1 MKPKLII
8 NKTGKQV
15 DEENQFGQRHESQ
28 AQYGRT
34 KWPTLLLISLVLVV
48 AFIGTLRAQDTWVQ
62 KADFGGTAR
71 FFASGFAIGSKGYI
85 SYGYDG
91 TTVKDLWQYD
101 PIANSWSRKAD
112 LPASGGGDIA
122 VSFSIGNKA
131 YVGLDDFWEYDPSS
145 DTWTKKADFVRS
157 LTGLYGFSIGGKG
170 YLLVPVSEPALA
182 TQFWEYDPISNV
194 WSRKAD
200 FPSYRYQPLGFGIGQ
215 FGYVGFGQ
223 DENGFTKSDLWE
235 YNVQSDTW
243 TEKQSLPNYMNL
255 GSTVI
260 STNENAYLLIGGD
273 NSGNRRFWE
282 YSPISNTWKQK
293 SDAGLANRLNYA
305 AGFSIDGKVY
315 IGTGF
320 PNNQFTKVFSQYT
333 PGDALP
339 IIDSFTPSTGIVG
352 NAVNIFGQNFDS
364 DPSKN
369 SVKFNG
375 ATAVV
380 NYNFG
385 STQYLNVTVPAAAT
399 TGKISI
405 TVGTS
410 TGLSTN
416 DFVVPAPSIT
426 SFSPGLAI
434 SGESIRINGANF
446 STILS
451 NNEVRFNGIQAT
463 VTSATANQ
471 IIANVPSGA
480 TSGRISVKV
489 GVQTVNTSTDFT
501 VVIPPTI
508 SSFDPTSGTVGTTI
522 TVIGSNFDV
531 LQTNNLVKVNGLAA
545 TVTSSSNT
553 SLTFLVPDNATNGKI
568 SITVNGYAAT
578 SVGEFIVQSAKPAI
592 FDFNPKVGPIGTQVT
607 ITGNSFNGIA
617 ANNIVRFGAVRANVV
632 AANNNSLMVQVPLG
646 VTYQPLSVTVNGL
659 TANSHQPFSVTFPTH
674 NQIDITSF
682 APISSGIGRFADA
695 ADMDGDGKVDGVFYS
710 GFDKLFVCRNISTPG
725 NFNINGTC
733 VQLNTATSNQ
743 SIELADVDGDGK
755 LDIIV
760 MTGNGFE
767 NTISIFRN
775 TSTPGV
781 FDSNSFAPKIDLPNV
796 NFGSGEIRVKD
807 VDGDGRPEILV
818 TGQKASG
825 SNPYFVQIL
834 KNNTSLN
841 TITSTSFDTRIEL
854 LLGTGQRFFDVGD
867 LDGDMK
873 PDIIAPRTP
882 GTMVYKNNS
891 TTGIIDNSTF
901 SQITIPDID
910 NIGAILA
917 DINNDGKLDLVG
929 KSVSQNTSTSGNI
942 SFTVPVVVKSDGFR
956 PLVSDLDGDGK
967 IDLAYPGNRISVY
980 KNIGS
985 STAVSFA
992 AKVDFGDVYD
1002 YIGTGVTG
1010 GLVKIVDMDGDEKPD
1025 FLLTGSPT
1033 GAFIRNNISTA
1044 LPNAIPIISGFSPKS
1059 GVPGSRVVISGDNFS
1074 NALSQNVV
1082 WFDKVRATVLEASKK
1097 QLVVQV
1103 PPGAGYGALTV
1114 SVNGLSTKSGYVYS
1128 PRFKTPDNFTSASIS
1143 PKVDFPASG
1152 SVADISV
1159 GDFNADGKPDF
1170 VMSHFPFD
1178 VISIIENT
1186 TTSGSFNPT
1195 SFKPPV
1201 NYNSGRDVSEVVVDD
1216 FDGDGKL
1223 DIAANNYSFTY
1234 PNGTLAIH
1242 KNNTT
1247 PGTAITVTS
1256 FPSGVQSLTNQLPI
1270 GLTSGDID
1278 GDGKSDIVLA
1288 ELAPTSPALVS
1299 KLSIFKNTAIP
1310 SKIDKGSFPYRVN
1323 FDATQDANADVEVAD
1338 LDGDGK
1344 LDVVLVR
1351 PQGFVSIYR
1360 NTSQVGAINSATLAP
1375 RIDLVIGQNSTSYAK
1390 LAVADLDLDGKKD
1403 IIISNGDLNSISIIK
1418 NNCVPG
1424 LISPSSF
1431 DSKFEI
1437 TTGNKPERIAIG
1449 DLNGDGKP
1457 DLAVANNQSSN
1468 VSVFK
1473 NLTTSSSN
1481 GRTQFDAS
1489 SFELVGN
1496 LTAGSGTAGVAIADF
1511 DLDGKSDIIVT
1522 NRGSN
1527 TISAFHND
1535 LLISTNATPVITGQQ
1550 PVSTSFQTS
1559 IKIELNNILVSDPD
1573 NAFPSDFILVALD
1586 GPNYS
1591 RTGNII
1597 TPANSFS
1604 GNLIVPLFVS
1614 DGLDTSP
1621 IFNFVINVNSCA
1633 SPAPPN
1639 SSDVS
1644 LCGSGIVTFSAVGA
1658 VGTQEY
1664 RWYNSPSGGSSLS
1677 SLPTFT
1683 TPSITATTSF
1693 YVSIFD
1699 VATGCEGN
1707 RTTVVATINPLPPA
1721 PSATGAAN
1729 CGAGSVTLN
1738 GTGGT
1743 AGQYRWYT
1751 VATGG
1756 TAIAGQTNSSYTTPS
1771 ITTSTTYYVSIDNG
1785 TCESA
1790 RTAVVATINPL
1801 PPAPS
1806 ATGNAGC
1813 APSAAVTLNASG
1825 GGAGQYRWYTVA
1837 TGGTAIEGQT
1847 NSSFITPAISTTT
1860 TYYVAINNGACE
1872 SARTSVTATIQSC
1885 VTPPAISTQ
1894 PISATVGSVSNTVN
1908 LIPLITVF
1916 TGTVDINSLTVV
1928 SQPQS
1933 GAKATIANGQLT
1945 VDYTGIAFTGKE
1957 TVGVRG
1963 CDTNGSCS
1971 VAQFEIEVV
1980 GDIVVYNAVSP
1991 NGANPTL
1998 ELKYINLI
2006 PETQNN
2012 MVLIFDRWQNEVW
2025 RGENYNNNTVVFRGD
2040 SSDGTA
2046 LPTGTYF
2053 YKIDFAGGRR
2063 SRTGFISLKR

>member
-1223 DIAANNYSFTY
+1223 DIAANNYSITY

-1351 PQGFVSIYR
+1351 PGFVSIYR

-1699 VATGCEGN
+1699 VATTCESN
-1707 RTTVVATINPLPPA
+1707 RTQVDAIINTPPA
-1721 PSATGAAN
+1721 APTAISNSGCSGTNISIAASGATN
-1729 CGAGSVTLN
+1729 
-1738 GTGGT
+1738 
-1743 AGQYRWYT
+1743 GQYRWYT
-1751 VATGG
+1751 ASTGG
-1756 TAIAGQTNSSYTTPS
+1756 TAIAGQTNDTFIPNPTLTT
-1771 ITTSTTYYVSIDNG
+1771 TTSFWAAINNS

-1790 RTAVVATINPL
+1790 RTEVIATVLPL
-1801 PPAPS
+1801 PPTPTVSPA
-1806 ATGNAGC
+1806 
-1813 APSAAVTLNASG
+1813 AAVCGGSNITLTASG
-1825 GGAGQYRWYTVA
+1825 TTNGNYRWYDGANIMSGQVNSQLVVTNLASNKTFQVSIFDGTCEGNKANANASIKNCTAPAVA
-1837 TGGTAIEGQT
+1837 NTTATAFIEGEVK
-1847 NSSFITPAISTTT
+1847 IDL
-1860 TYYVAINNGACE
+1860 
-1872 SARTSVTATIQSC
+1872 R
-1885 VTPPAISTQ
+1885 
-1894 PISATVGSVSNTVN
+1894 
-1908 LIPLITVF
+1908 PLISDLENDLDESSLQVSSINSNAPYSLSGMVLTINYAGFPF
-1916 TGTVDINSLTVV
+1916 TGTDVINLSVCDLTSLCTTQTV
-1928 SQPQS
+1928 
-1933 GAKATIANGQLT
+1933 TIELGGNIT
-1945 VDYTGIAFTGKE
+1945 
-1957 TVGVRG
+1957 
-1963 CDTNGSCS
+1963 
-1971 VAQFEIEVV
+1971 
-1980 GDIVVYNAVSP
+1980 VYNAISP
-1991 NGANPTL
+1991 NGDNKNPTFHIQ
-1998 ELKYINLI
+1998 YIDIL
-2006 PETQNN
+2006 PETKNN
-2012 MVLIFDRWQNEVW
+2012 RVMIYNRWGDTVFEV
-2025 RGENYNNNTVVFRGD
+2025 ENYDNANRVFRGLD
-2040 SSDGTA
+2040 NSGDA
-2046 LPTGTYF
+2046 LPPGTYF
-2053 YKIDFAGGRR
+2053 YKIKFANGG
-2063 SRTGFISLKR
+2063 SEKTGFIALRK